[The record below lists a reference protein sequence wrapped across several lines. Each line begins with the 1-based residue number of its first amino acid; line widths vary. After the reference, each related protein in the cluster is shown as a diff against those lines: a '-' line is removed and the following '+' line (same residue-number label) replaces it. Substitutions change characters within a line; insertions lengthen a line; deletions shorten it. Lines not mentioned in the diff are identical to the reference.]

1 MIFDTLSVNM
11 KISPARVFRFWRP
24 YQIWCGS
31 GDPFATPKTSK
42 GGPLPDWADLGTFPE
57 SESAFP
63 ESGNASGELRTTSP
77 IRGTRPGNAFPD
89 SGNAVPDSGRNGE
102 RGTDPGNAF
111 PNKAL

>member
-1 MIFDTLSVNM
+1 MIFDTLSANR

-42 GGPLPDWADLGTFPE
+42 GGPLPDWADLG
-57 SESAFP
+57 AFP
-63 ESGNASGELRTTSP
+63 ESGS
-77 IRGTRPGNAFPD
+77 AFPD
-89 SGNAVPDSGRNGE
+89 SGNAFPDSGRNGE

-111 PNKAL
+111 PNRALWMCRG